1 MKKCFVVC
9 PIGEENTPTRKRS
22 DQLFDYII
30 TPACNQC
37 DFEPVRVDKL
47 HGSDSITETILNS
60 LKEADLVI
68 ADLTDHNPNAF
79 FEIGY
84 RFSLGKNIINLCQKG
99 TKIPFDI
106 ASIRTL
112 DYVLNDLAEAD
123 KTKARLI
130 ATIKS
135 LKFDNSS
142 NENIQDEISNNS
154 FNSQILQE
162 LFKIQD
168 GIKDLNEKMSISRT
182 DTAAI
187 SVLADKLAANSSK
200 PSPDAAIMQTF
211 IQALLNDPNKMGS
224 IFELMDKYPTSK

>member
-9 PIGEENTPTRKRS
+9 PIGDENTPTRKRS

-30 TPACNQC
+30 TPACKECN
-37 DFEPVRVDKL
+37 FEPIRVDKIN
-47 HGSDSITETILNS
+47 GSDSITETILKYLNES
-60 LKEADLVI
+60 DLVI

-112 DYVLNDLAEAD
+112 DYILNDLAEAD
-123 KTKARLI
+123 KSKKRLI
-130 ATIKS
+130 ATINS
-135 LKFDNSS
+135 LNFDDSPIKEDNSAT
-142 NENIQDEISNNS
+142 SNNS

-168 GIKDLNEKMSISRT
+168 SIKDLNEQISINKT

-187 SVLADKLAANSSK
+187 SVLADKLAATSSK
-200 PSPDAAIMQTF
+200 TAPDAAIAQVLTN
-211 IQALLNDPNKMGS
+211 LLNEPAKFDSLLG
-224 IFELMDKYPTSK
+224 LMEKYPKLK